1 MPTTRREAFQGVWM
15 ALSAALAFALP
26 QEKGPLEVTYYYLP
40 G

>member
-1 MPTTRREAFQGVWM
+1 MRTTRRQVLLAGWM

-26 QEKGPLEVTYYYLP
+26 PEKGPLEVTYYYLP